1 MECWVGRHL
10 EVWLWLCS
18 ASNSWVHY
26 SLEILQTILKTR
38 PIKHALL
45 CNIQFWTATL
55 ENKYDPRFMVEYVW
69 FVCAR
74 PSYGLY
80 EMLSLNFSESLPSI
94 MINGYGWFN
103 YVLPTY
109 IKSVKYIF
117 LSGKR
122 ARAKMSP
129 PSRYEICLGSATW
142 SAWSSLVLRLLS
154 QISSRFK
161 PFHLPGC
168 LAILIIIIIINNH
181 INTMIILI
189 IITNTT
195 TTIIHAQHHYRHHYH
210 KPRPR
215 LFHGMYLV
223 KNSL

>member
-1 MECWVGRHL
+1 MQKTHLVVRYGIANKNECNLSKALTGTCLSCLAISHFGSFLARHDWRPLTNALGISSNISYFFSFLWTISEILWLKIKTCNICLLLDHNSEMECWVGRHL

-94 MINGYGWFN
+94 MINGYGSIMF
-103 YVLPTY
+103 
-109 IKSVKYIF
+109 
-117 LSGKR
+117 
-122 ARAKMSP
+122 
-129 PSRYEICLGSATW
+129 C
-142 SAWSSLVLRLLS
+142 
-154 QISSRFK
+154 
-161 PFHLPGC
+161 
-168 LAILIIIIIINNH
+168 
-181 INTMIILI
+181 
-189 IITNTT
+189 
-195 TTIIHAQHHYRHHYH
+195 QHT
-210 KPRPR
+210 
-215 LFHGMYLV
+215 
-223 KNSL
+223 

>member
-1 MECWVGRHL
+1 MPLQIKMNEICQSPWLELVCLVWPYLTSVPSWLVMTGGPSLMPLASVPTYHIFFSFLWTISEILWLKIKTCNICLLLDHNSEMECWVGRHL

-94 MINGYGWFN
+94 MINGY
-103 YVLPTY
+103 
-109 IKSVKYIF
+109 
-117 LSGKR
+117 
-122 ARAKMSP
+122 
-129 PSRYEICLGSATW
+129 
-142 SAWSSLVLRLLS
+142 SS
-154 QISSRFK
+154 IMF
-161 PFHLPGC
+161 C
-168 LAILIIIIIINNH
+168 
-181 INTMIILI
+181 
-189 IITNTT
+189 
-195 TTIIHAQHHYRHHYH
+195 QHT
-210 KPRPR
+210 
-215 LFHGMYLV
+215 
-223 KNSL
+223 